1 MLLLLFIESQRPAAL
16 ETASPDQQRL
26 SQPCMKLA
34 AEVAN
39 CQEVKSTGQECMLPW
54 VACLMQ

>member
-1 MLLLLFIESQRPAAL
+1 MLLLLFIKSQRLAL
-16 ETASPDQQRL
+16 KTASPDQQRL

-34 AEVAN
+34 AEDAN